1 MVDTPKYKSNF
12 VRGLEENNNRILTYV
27 TIFFTFAFLGCLIAF
42 WIYEHRG
49 SRCVFGPSCCYT
61 QLKNFTKA
69 NNLAEVV
76 LHQRDNDT
84 GWGAEND
91 TPEIITLDASMLNGS
106 QNTYTFYAHLYP
118 GLNTTGGP
126 SYPNIPES
134 NSGFCIGTSGVSLY
148 FDYYTNGT
156 GASWKYAS
164 NLFYYGVDQYIT
176 SGNFSGYFAELT
188 PPSNK
193 TIIYVTNAASGNDG
207 NHIVASS
214 LSKDKGFFQNLTS
227 QTNLEISHKSFAA
240 LKKNDQDG
248 SGYNPFMDFKKARQ
262 IVNNTGTGKLFTP
275 ICIEPSSKNLPS
287 CRIPRTSRGYPI
299 VDSSGNIT
307 YSQNCS
313 YNNFPGRTGGNEQA
327 IEQLIPD
334 KSYVGKQLV
343 NCGALSGDGSDCKNA
358 GCGPTGCTGN
368 DKQAK
373 VTLKVGASPFNATN
387 PNLGTNQFNNAYLA
401 ANIFCGQG
409 PSNNPQPMYDP
420 ADKDAR
426 ETGSSLI
433 RGRVQTSTVPNATK
447 NNNTG
452 VFTLGFK

>member
-61 QLKNFTKA
+61 QLQNFTKA

-91 TPEIITLDASMLNGS
+91 TPEIITLDASMLSG

-148 FDYYTNGT
+148 FDYYTNET

-176 SGNFSGYFAELT
+176 SGNFEGYFAELT

-248 SGYNPFMDFKKARQ
+248 TGYNPFMDFKKSRQ
-262 IVNNTGTGKLFTP
+262 MVNNTGTGKLFTP
-275 ICIEPSSKNLPS
+275 MCIEPSSKNLPS
-287 CRIPRTSRGYPI
+287 CRIPRTSKGYPI
-299 VDSSGNIT
+299 VDKKNKVIGH
-307 YSQNCS
+307 SQNCS
-313 YNNFPGRTGGNEQA
+313 YNNFPGQTAGNDQA

-334 KSYVGKQLV
+334 KSYAGKQFAK
-343 NCGALSGDGSDCKNA
+343 CKALTGDGTDCGNA
-358 GCGPTGCTGN
+358 GCTPIGCTGG
-368 DKQAK
+368 DKQSG
-373 VTLKVGASPFNATN
+373 VTLKVGSVRFRNT
-387 PNLGTNQFNNAYLA
+387 PNSGTSQFNNAYLG
-401 ANIFCGQG
+401 ANIFCGRG
-409 PSNNPQPMYDP
+409 TVNNPQTMYEP
-420 ADKDAR
+420 TETDAQSA
-426 ETGSSLI
+426 SSDFI
-433 RGRVQTSTVPNATK
+433 RGRVQGSSVPNAFK
-447 NNNTG
+447 ALNG
-452 VFTLGFK
+452 VYRLGFK